1 MKTRKEIDQA
11 REAFNEIS
19 IEAQRLKEIAELIA
33 SANGGRYLDA
43 DRGYAKKALEDVII
57 QLRDVVQFKLMDEIN
72 EAENALAAADKLA
85 ELKRVRPFEV
95 TSGGVHLGYSAIDK
109 RIYLKSNGDSWAI
122 GIIDEYANSLKFG
135 SILCTSSSQ
144 HNYGYLLEAIKFVET
159 VISKQSA
166 GAGVYIN
173 TIQVGCCKSVSV
185 KCLCKFINNYPKI
198 VEHIKMALG
207 KYTVNVY
214 ERK

>member
-1 MKTRKEIDQA
+1 MKTRKEIVHA
-11 REAFNEIS
+11 KVAFHNIS
-19 IEAQRLKEIAELIA
+19 IEAERLEEIAKLMP

-57 QLRDVVQFKLMDEIN
+57 QLRDIVQFKLMDEIN
-72 EAENALAAADKLA
+72 EAENALAAAEKLA
-85 ELKRVRPFEV
+85 ELKRVKPFEV
-95 TSGGVHLGYSAIDK
+95 ISGATYLGYSVRDK
-109 RIYLKSNGDSWAI
+109 GIYLKSNGDSWAI
-122 GIIDEYANSLKFG
+122 GIIDEHANSLKFE
-135 SILCTSSSQ
+135 SILCISSSQ
-144 HNYGYLLEAIKFVET
+144 HDYGYLLEAIKFVET